1 MLINYDFGFFLSSSG
16 ALGCDFDMYMD
27 GGTYSVYDSLYDK
40 LHLPRKLIYFFQQMK
55 DVAMILLLSLSL
67 QVFLVLVS
75 PLRKF
80 TGKKGLHLIIW
91 SAYMLAQWTATFGVA
106 FIIQNLDDELE
117 SVDTGA
123 LSCWAS
129 FLLLHLSYTNNIT
142 ASALEIKEWLSHMYR
157 LIFQFVATLLLLFL
171 FCSTRRPYSSISSLP
186 AILIFIAAVI
196 KNAERTSALYLA
208 SHDRF
213 KKPKKENQHH
223 PTAKI
228 AMEKAVVIG
237 DLEVIQYA
245 YYSYKICR
253 GLVFDQIYNFREL
266 TQIPELFSI
275 EAENSSI
282 EAENAL
288 SLIEVEVNYF
298 SDVLQTKSE
307 FVHSVMGYVCRFL
320 ALGLM
325 VTALVGFQSELES
338 QRSEERRKLHIITT
352 YSLFIWAIFQEVMA
366 FIMAVLSDWTF
377 AALLP
382 DARLREKNSC
392 ISKVKRH
399 VCSTLCG
406 FLALKRPLWYP
417 CECEVKNEHEVLG
430 TPILLRRWSGSIST
444 YNFIRYCLKC
454 CPTRIHYHRRD
465 CFSILIDKIIHLSGF
480 VINFLSLALLFEAA
494 ADVIKKASKYMS
506 KHKAFSW
513 PGIVI
518 ARGIWLWSLII
529 KCLCFIVRK
538 IFQFLLLK
546 DFLDEIKYVSREPL
560 TKDLWKFIF
569 SELKDKSRY
578 ADNPKNI
585 RQLCTARGEF
595 LKDRAWGSCSRE
607 LIPYLADVSYD
618 HSLLLWH
625 IATELCYNTITNEV
639 NNERHDECGFCSNNY
654 REFSKILSDHMLYLL
669 IVEPKIMSAVVGI
682 GGIIFQETCNEA
694 ERFFAEKGLEPKQL
708 KRACEQI
715 LSMNTNTVNEVRSQS
730 VLFDAV
736 NLANKLKTLQQE
748 NGVDIWKLVSKVWME
763 MLSCAAYNCSSQE
776 HAQQLSRGGELISFV
791 WILMA
796 HFGLGGRFQDMRI
809 QSENV

>member
-1 MLINYDFGFFLSSSG
+1 
-16 ALGCDFDMYMD
+16 
-27 GGTYSVYDSLYDK
+27 
-40 LHLPRKLIYFFQQMK
+40 
-55 DVAMILLLSLSL
+55 
-67 QVFLVLVS
+67 
-75 PLRKF
+75 
-80 TGKKGLHLIIW
+80 
-91 SAYMLAQWTATFGVA
+91 
-106 FIIQNLDDELE
+106 
-117 SVDTGA
+117 
-123 LSCWAS
+123 
-129 FLLLHLSYTNNIT
+129 
-142 ASALEIKEWLSHMYR
+142 
-157 LIFQFVATLLLLFL
+157 
-171 FCSTRRPYSSISSLP
+171 
-186 AILIFIAAVI
+186 
-196 KNAERTSALYLA
+196 
-208 SHDRF
+208 
-213 KKPKKENQHH
+213 
-223 PTAKI
+223 
-228 AMEKAVVIG
+228 MEKGGVID

-266 TQIPELFSI
+266 TQIPELFS
-275 EAENSSI
+275 SI

-288 SLIEVEVNYF
+288 RLIEVEVNYF

-307 FVHSVMGYVCRFL
+307 FVQSVMGYVCRFL
-320 ALGLM
+320 PLGLM
-325 VTALVGFQSELES
+325 VTALVRFQSELES
-338 QRSEERRKLHIITT
+338 YGSFLIPNLHIITT

-406 FLALKRPLWYP
+406 FLVLKRPLWYP
-417 CECEVKNEHEVLG
+417 CVCEVKHEHEVLA
-430 TPILLRRWSGSIST
+430 TPILLRRWSGSILT

-494 ADVIKKASKYMS
+494 ADIIKKASKYMG

-529 KCLCFIVRK
+529 KCLCFVVRK

-546 DFLDEIKYVSREPL
+546 DFLDEMKYVSREPL

-569 SELKDKSRY
+569 LELKDKCRY
-578 ADNPKNI
+578 AGNPKNI
-585 RQLCTARGEF
+585 RQLCTARGDCV
-595 LKDRAWGSCSRE
+595 LKDRAWESCSRE

-625 IATELCYNTITNEV
+625 IATELCYNTNTNEV

-654 REFSKILSDHMLYLL
+654 PEFSKILSDHMLYLL
-669 IVEPKIMSAVVGI
+669 IVEPKIMFAVVGI

-694 ERFFAEKGLEPKQL
+694 KRFFTENGLGPKQL
-708 KRACEQI
+708 KRAYEQI
-715 LSMNTNTVNEVRSQS
+715 LSMNTNTVNEVPSQS

-748 NGVDIWKLVSKVWME
+748 NGVDI
-763 MLSCAAYNCSSQE
+763 
-776 HAQQLSRGGELISFV
+776 
-791 WILMA
+791 
-796 HFGLGGRFQDMRI
+796 
-809 QSENV
+809 